1 MNITLL
7 LTLGAPIV
15 IVLSIVYLDKFKEP
29 TDLILKTFFIGILL
43 CIPAGVLN
51 DLLINSYEQSYR
63 AGLTEE
69 SLKFLVLYF
78 YIRTQTAFDEPMDA
92 IVYGTIISLGF
103 ATLEN
108 FSYVYYI
115 SSEAES
121 LNTAILRSMSAI
133 PLHATCGIIM
143 GYFFGLHAFL
153 NSKLALLQSIVIPVG
168 IHASYNYLTGSQD
181 LLWFYFLFA
190 VMAYARHL
198 HTKISDLQLEKNS
211 EQERKTI

>member
-7 LTLGAPIV
+7 VTLGAPVV
-15 IVLSIVYLDKFKEP
+15 IVLSIIYLDKFKEP

-43 CIPAGVLN
+43 CIPAGLLN
-51 DLLINSYEQSYR
+51 DLLIDTNEQSYR
-63 AGLTEE
+63 AGLIEE

-78 YIRTQTAFDEPMDA
+78 YIRTKIAFDEPMDA

-108 FSYVYYI
+108 FSYVYYL
-115 SSEAES
+115 SSEADS
-121 LNTAILRSMSAI
+121 LNVAIARSMSAI
-133 PLHATCGIIM
+133 PLHATCGVIM

-153 NSKLALLQSIVIPVG
+153 QSKPALVQSIAIPIG
-168 IHASYNYLTGSQD
+168 IHAIYNYLVTSQD

-190 VMAYARHL
+190 VMVYARHL
-198 HTKISDLQLEKNS
+198 HTKIYDLQRENSQQEK
-211 EQERKTI
+211 KVI

>member
-7 LTLGAPIV
+7 VTLGAPVV
-15 IVLSIVYLDKFKEP
+15 IVLSIIYLDKFKEP

-43 CIPAGVLN
+43 CMPAGLLN
-51 DLLINSYEQSYR
+51 DLLIDTNEQSYR
-63 AGLTEE
+63 AGLIEE

-78 YIRTQTAFDEPMDA
+78 YIRTKIAFDEPMDA

-108 FSYVYYI
+108 FSYVYYL
-115 SSEAES
+115 SSEADS
-121 LNTAILRSMSAI
+121 LNVAIARSMSAI
-133 PLHATCGIIM
+133 PLHATCGVIM

-153 NSKLALLQSIVIPVG
+153 QSKSALVQSIAIPIG
-168 IHASYNYLTGSQD
+168 IHAIYNYLVTSQD

-190 VMAYARHL
+190 VMVYARHL
-198 HTKISDLQLEKNS
+198 HTKIYDLQRENSQQEK
-211 EQERKTI
+211 KVI